1 MGMNREAKKLLK
13 KNNESEK
20 KIFKENDGVYTD
32 MIVYLRGADITEY
45 HQEKVREDLIEMIVS
60 GQERGDDIQKVMG
73 ENYKEI
79 CDEIIAEI
87 PKKTVKENVM
97 YALMLTLDIVWIVG
111 VISVIKT
118 LIIMLAKNSKDMTF
132 VFSLG
137 DLISWGMIVFVAY
150 LVVYY
155 ICSTTFRE
163 KERETNKV
171 LSFIIIWFVCCIILC
186 AIILPSLLIKVTIF
200 SVHIGVA
207 ALIFGTIFVISR
219 IMSLRY

>member
-1 MGMNREAKKLLK
+1 MKKETKELLK
-13 KNNESEK
+13 KNNENEK
-20 KIFKENDGVYTD
+20 NILEENDEIYTN
-32 MIVYLRGADITEY
+32 MIVYLRGANISEY
-45 HQEKVREDLIEMIVS
+45 NQEKVREDLIAMILD
-60 GQERGDDIQKVMG
+60 GQERGDDIQKVIG

-111 VISVIKT
+111 IISVIKT
-118 LIIMLAKNSKDMTF
+118 LIFMLAQNSKDMTF

-171 LSFIIIWFVCCIILC
+171 LSFIIIWFICCIILC

-207 ALIFGTIFVISR
+207 ALIFGAIFVISR
-219 IMSLRY
+219 IMASRY

>member
-1 MGMNREAKKLLK
+1 MKKETKELLK
-13 KNNESEK
+13 KNNENEK
-20 KIFKENDGVYTD
+20 QILEENDEIYTN
-32 MIVYLRGADITEY
+32 MVVYLRGANISEY
-45 HQEKVREDLIEMIVS
+45 NQEKVREDLIAMIVD
-60 GQERGDDIQKVMG
+60 GQERGDDIQKVIG

-207 ALIFGTIFVISR
+207 ALIFGAIFVISR

>member
-1 MGMNREAKKLLK
+1 MKKETKELLK
-13 KNNESEK
+13 KNNENEK
-20 KIFKENDGVYTD
+20 QILEENDEIYTN
-32 MIVYLRGADITEY
+32 MVVYLRGANISEY
-45 HQEKVREDLIEMIVS
+45 NQEKVREDLIAMIVD
-60 GQERGDDIQKVMG
+60 GQERGDDIQKVIG

-97 YALMLTLDIVWIVG
+97 YALILTLDIVWIVG

-207 ALIFGTIFVISR
+207 ALIFGAIFVISR

>member
-1 MGMNREAKKLLK
+1 MKKETKELLK
-13 KNNESEK
+13 KNNENEK
-20 KIFKENDGVYTD
+20 NILEENDEIYTN
-32 MIVYLRGADITEY
+32 MIVYLRGANISEY
-45 HQEKVREDLIEMIVS
+45 NQEKVREDLIAMILD
-60 GQERGDDIQKVMG
+60 GQERGDDIQKVIG

-111 VISVIKT
+111 IISVIKT
-118 LIIMLAKNSKDMTF
+118 LIFILAQNSKDMTF

-207 ALIFGTIFVISR
+207 ALIFGAIFAISR

>member
-1 MGMNREAKKLLK
+1 MKKETKELLK
-13 KNNESEK
+13 KNNENEK
-20 KIFKENDGVYTD
+20 NILEENDEIYTN
-32 MIVYLRGADITEY
+32 MIVYLRGANISEY
-45 HQEKVREDLIEMIVS
+45 NQEKVREDLIAMILD
-60 GQERGDDIQKVMG
+60 GQERGDDIQKVIG

-155 ICSTTFRE
+155 IWSTTFRE

-171 LSFIIIWFVCCIILC
+171 LSFIIIWFICCIILC
-186 AIILPSLLIKVTIF
+186 AIILPSLLIKETIF

>member
-1 MGMNREAKKLLK
+1 MKKETKQLLK
-13 KNNESEK
+13 KNNENEK
-20 KIFKENDGVYTD
+20 NILEENDEIYTN
-32 MIVYLRGADITEY
+32 MIVYLRGANISEY
-45 HQEKVREDLIEMIVS
+45 NQEKVREDLIAMILD
-60 GQERGDDIQKVMG
+60 GQERGDDIQKVIG

-111 VISVIKT
+111 IISVIKT

-207 ALIFGTIFVISR
+207 ALIFGAIFVISR

>member
-1 MGMNREAKKLLK
+1 MKKETKELLK
-13 KNNESEK
+13 KNNENEK
-20 KIFKENDGVYTD
+20 NILEENDEIYTN
-32 MIVYLRGADITEY
+32 MIVYLRGANISEY
-45 HQEKVREDLIEMIVS
+45 NQEKVREDLIAMIVD
-60 GQERGDDIQKVMG
+60 GQERGDDIQKVIG

>member
-1 MGMNREAKKLLK
+1 MKKETKELLK
-13 KNNESEK
+13 KNNENEK
-20 KIFKENDGVYTD
+20 NILEENDEIYTN
-32 MIVYLRGADITEY
+32 MIVYLRGANISEY
-45 HQEKVREDLIEMIVS
+45 NQEKVREDLIAMILD
-60 GQERGDDIQKVMG
+60 GQERGDDIQKVIG

-87 PKKTVKENVM
+87 PKKTVKEKVM
-97 YALMLTLDIVWIVG
+97 HALTLTLDIVWIFG
-111 VISVIKT
+111 IISVIKT

-171 LSFIIIWFVCCIILC
+171 LSFIIIWFICCIILC

-207 ALIFGTIFVISR
+207 ALIFGAIFVISR
-219 IMSLRY
+219 IMASRY

>member
-1 MGMNREAKKLLK
+1 MKKETKELLK
-13 KNNESEK
+13 KNNENEK
-20 KIFKENDGVYTD
+20 NILEENDEIYTN
-32 MIVYLRGADITEY
+32 MIVYLRGANISEY
-45 HQEKVREDLIEMIVS
+45 NQEKVREDLIAMILD
-60 GQERGDDIQKVMG
+60 GQERGDDIQKVIG

-207 ALIFGTIFVISR
+207 ALIFGTIFAISR

>member
-1 MGMNREAKKLLK
+1 MKKETKELLK
-13 KNNESEK
+13 KNNENEK
-20 KIFKENDGVYTD
+20 QILEENDEIYTN
-32 MIVYLRGADITEY
+32 MVVYLRGANISEY
-45 HQEKVREDLIEMIVS
+45 NQEKVREDLIAMILD
-60 GQERGDDIQKVMG
+60 GQERGDDIQKVIG

-137 DLISWGMIVFVAY
+137 DLISWGMSVFVAY

-171 LSFIIIWFVCCIILC
+171 LSFIIIWFICCIFLC
-186 AIILPSLLIKVTIF
+186 AIILPSLLIKETIF

>member
-1 MGMNREAKKLLK
+1 MKKETKQLLK
-13 KNNESEK
+13 KNNENEK
-20 KIFKENDGVYTD
+20 NILEENDEIYTN
-32 MIVYLRGADITEY
+32 MIVYLRGANISEY
-45 HQEKVREDLIEMIVS
+45 NQEKVREDLIAMILD
-60 GQERGDDIQKVMG
+60 GQERGDDIQKVIG

-97 YALMLTLDIVWIVG
+97 YALILTLDIVWIVG

-207 ALIFGTIFVISR
+207 ALIFGAIFVISR
-219 IMSLRY
+219 IMASRY

>member
-1 MGMNREAKKLLK
+1 MKKETKELLK
-13 KNNESEK
+13 KNNENEK
-20 KIFKENDGVYTD
+20 QILEENDEIYTN
-32 MIVYLRGADITEY
+32 MVVYLRGANISEY
-45 HQEKVREDLIEMIVS
+45 NQEKVREDLIAMIVD
-60 GQERGDDIQKVMG
+60 GQERGDDIQKVIG

-171 LSFIIIWFVCCIILC
+171 LSFIIIWFICCIILC
-186 AIILPSLLIKVTIF
+186 AIILPSLLIKETIF

>member
-1 MGMNREAKKLLK
+1 MKKETKELLK
-13 KNNESEK
+13 KNNENEK
-20 KIFKENDGVYTD
+20 QILEENDEIYTN
-32 MIVYLRGADITEY
+32 MVVYLRGANISEY
-45 HQEKVREDLIEMIVS
+45 NQEKVREDLIAMIVD
-60 GQERGDDIQKVMG
+60 GQERGDDIQKVIG

-97 YALMLTLDIVWIVG
+97 YALILTLDIVWIVG

>member
-1 MGMNREAKKLLK
+1 
-13 KNNESEK
+13 
-20 KIFKENDGVYTD
+20 
-32 MIVYLRGADITEY
+32 
-45 HQEKVREDLIEMIVS
+45 
-60 GQERGDDIQKVMG
+60 
-73 ENYKEI
+73 
-79 CDEIIAEI
+79 
-87 PKKTVKENVM
+87 
-97 YALMLTLDIVWIVG
+97 
-111 VISVIKT
+111 
-118 LIIMLAKNSKDMTF
+118 MLAKNSKDMTF

-207 ALIFGTIFVISR
+207 ALIFGTIFAISR

>member
-1 MGMNREAKKLLK
+1 MKKETKELLK
-13 KNNESEK
+13 KNNENEK
-20 KIFKENDGVYTD
+20 QILEENDEIYTN
-32 MIVYLRGADITEY
+32 MVVYLRGANISEY
-45 HQEKVREDLIEMIVS
+45 NQEKVREDLIAMILD
-60 GQERGDDIQKVMG
+60 GQERGDDIQKVIG

-97 YALMLTLDIVWIVG
+97 YALILTLDIVWIVG

>member
-1 MGMNREAKKLLK
+1 MKKETKELLK
-13 KNNESEK
+13 KNNENEK
-20 KIFKENDGVYTD
+20 QILEENDEIYTN
-32 MIVYLRGADITEY
+32 MVVYLRGANISEY
-45 HQEKVREDLIEMIVS
+45 NQEKVREDLIAMIVD
-60 GQERGDDIQKVMG
+60 GQERGDDIQKVIG

-171 LSFIIIWFVCCIILC
+171 LSFIIIWFICCIILC
-186 AIILPSLLIKVTIF
+186 AIILPSLLIKETIF

-207 ALIFGTIFVISR
+207 ALIFGAIFAISR

>member
-1 MGMNREAKKLLK
+1 MKKETKELLK
-13 KNNESEK
+13 KNNENEK
-20 KIFKENDGVYTD
+20 NILEENDEIYTN
-32 MIVYLRGADITEY
+32 MIVYLRGANISEY
-45 HQEKVREDLIEMIVS
+45 NQEKVREDLIAMIVD
-60 GQERGDDIQKVMG
+60 GQERGDDIQKVIG

-111 VISVIKT
+111 IISVIKT
-118 LIIMLAKNSKDMTF
+118 LIIMLAQNSKDMTF

-207 ALIFGTIFVISR
+207 ALIFGAIFVISR
-219 IMSLRY
+219 IMASRY

>member
-1 MGMNREAKKLLK
+1 MKKETKELLK
-13 KNNESEK
+13 KNNENEK
-20 KIFKENDGVYTD
+20 NILEENDEIYTN
-32 MIVYLRGADITEY
+32 MIVYLRGANISEY
-45 HQEKVREDLIEMIVS
+45 NQEKVREDLIAMILD
-60 GQERGDDIQKVMG
+60 GQERGDDIQKVIG

-171 LSFIIIWFVCCIILC
+171 LSFIIIWFICCIFLC
-186 AIILPSLLIKVTIF
+186 AIILPSLLIKETIF

>member
-1 MGMNREAKKLLK
+1 MKKETKELLK
-13 KNNESEK
+13 KNNENEK
-20 KIFKENDGVYTD
+20 QILEENDEIYTN
-32 MIVYLRGADITEY
+32 IVVYLRGANISEY
-45 HQEKVREDLIEMIVS
+45 NQEKVREDLIAMILD
-60 GQERGDDIQKVMG
+60 GQERGDDIQKVIG

-186 AIILPSLLIKVTIF
+186 AIILPSLLIKETIF

>member
-1 MGMNREAKKLLK
+1 MKKETKELLK
-13 KNNESEK
+13 KNNENEK
-20 KIFKENDGVYTD
+20 NILEENDEIYTN
-32 MIVYLRGADITEY
+32 MIVYLRGANISEY
-45 HQEKVREDLIEMIVS
+45 NQEKVREDLIAMILD
-60 GQERGDDIQKVMG
+60 GQERGDDIQKVIG

-137 DLISWGMIVFVAY
+137 DLISWGMSVFVAY

-171 LSFIIIWFVCCIILC
+171 LSFIIIWFICCIFLC
-186 AIILPSLLIKVTIF
+186 AIILPSLLIKETIF

>member
-1 MGMNREAKKLLK
+1 MKKETKELLK
-13 KNNESEK
+13 KNNENEK
-20 KIFKENDGVYTD
+20 QILEENDEIYTN
-32 MIVYLRGADITEY
+32 MVVYLRGANISEY
-45 HQEKVREDLIEMIVS
+45 NQEKVREDLIAMIVD
-60 GQERGDDIQKVMG
+60 GQERGDDIQKVIG

-111 VISVIKT
+111 IISVIKT
-118 LIIMLAKNSKDMTF
+118 LIIMLAQNSKDMTF

-207 ALIFGTIFVISR
+207 ALIFGAIFAISR

>member
-1 MGMNREAKKLLK
+1 MKKETKELLK
-13 KNNESEK
+13 KNNENEK
-20 KIFKENDGVYTD
+20 NILEENDEIYTN
-32 MIVYLRGADITEY
+32 MIVYLRGANISEY
-45 HQEKVREDLIEMIVS
+45 NQEKVREDLIAMILD
-60 GQERGDDIQKVMG
+60 GQERGDDIQKVIG

-137 DLISWGMIVFVAY
+137 DLISWGMIVFVEY

-186 AIILPSLLIKVTIF
+186 AIILPSLLIKETIF

>member
-207 ALIFGTIFVISR
+207 ALIFGAIFVISR
-219 IMSLRY
+219 IMALRY

>member
-1 MGMNREAKKLLK
+1 MKKETKELLK
-13 KNNESEK
+13 KNNENEK
-20 KIFKENDGVYTD
+20 QILEENDEIYTN
-32 MIVYLRGADITEY
+32 MVVYLRGANISEY
-45 HQEKVREDLIEMIVS
+45 NQEKVREDLIAMILD
-60 GQERGDDIQKVMG
+60 GQERGDDIQKVIG

-171 LSFIIIWFVCCIILC
+171 LSFIIIWFICCIILC
-186 AIILPSLLIKVTIF
+186 AIILPSLLIKETIF

-207 ALIFGTIFVISR
+207 ALIFGAIFVISR
-219 IMSLRY
+219 IMALRY

>member
-1 MGMNREAKKLLK
+1 MKKETKELLK
-13 KNNESEK
+13 KNNENEK
-20 KIFKENDGVYTD
+20 NILEENDEIYTN
-32 MIVYLRGADITEY
+32 MIVYLRGANISEY
-45 HQEKVREDLIEMIVS
+45 NQEKVREDLIAMILD
-60 GQERGDDIQKVMG
+60 GQERGDDIQKVIG

-137 DLISWGMIVFVAY
+137 DLISWGMIVFVEY

-171 LSFIIIWFVCCIILC
+171 LSFIIIWFICCIFLC
-186 AIILPSLLIKVTIF
+186 AIILPSLLIKETIF

>member
-1 MGMNREAKKLLK
+1 MKKETKELLK
-13 KNNESEK
+13 KNNENEK
-20 KIFKENDGVYTD
+20 QILEENDEIYTN
-32 MIVYLRGADITEY
+32 MIVYLRGANISEY
-45 HQEKVREDLIEMIVS
+45 NQEKVREDLIAMILD
-60 GQERGDDIQKVMG
+60 GQERGDDIQKVIG

-97 YALMLTLDIVWIVG
+97 YALILTLDIVWIVG

-171 LSFIIIWFVCCIILC
+171 LSFIIIWFICCIILC

>member
-1 MGMNREAKKLLK
+1 MKKETKELLK
-13 KNNESEK
+13 KNNENEK
-20 KIFKENDGVYTD
+20 QILEENDEIYTN
-32 MIVYLRGADITEY
+32 MVVYLRGANISEY
-45 HQEKVREDLIEMIVS
+45 NQEKVREDLIAMILD
-60 GQERGDDIQKVMG
+60 GQERGDDIQKVIG

-207 ALIFGTIFVISR
+207 ALIFGAIFVISR

>member
-1 MGMNREAKKLLK
+1 MKKETKELLK
-13 KNNESEK
+13 KNNENEK
-20 KIFKENDGVYTD
+20 NILEENDEIYTN
-32 MIVYLRGADITEY
+32 MIVYLRGANISEY
-45 HQEKVREDLIEMIVS
+45 NQEKVREDLIAMILD
-60 GQERGDDIQKVMG
+60 GQERGDDIQKVIG

-87 PKKTVKENVM
+87 PKKTVKEKVM
-97 YALMLTLDIVWIVG
+97 HALTLTLDIVWIFG
-111 VISVIKT
+111 IISVIKT
-118 LIIMLAKNSKDMTF
+118 LIIILAKNSKDMTF

-171 LSFIIIWFVCCIILC
+171 LSFIIIWFICCIILC
-186 AIILPSLLIKVTIF
+186 AIILPSLLIKETIF

>member
-1 MGMNREAKKLLK
+1 MKKETKELLK
-13 KNNESEK
+13 KNNENEK
-20 KIFKENDGVYTD
+20 NILEENDEIYTN
-32 MIVYLRGADITEY
+32 MIVYLRGANISEY
-45 HQEKVREDLIEMIVS
+45 NQEKVREDLIAMILD
-60 GQERGDDIQKVMG
+60 GQERGDDIQKVIG

-97 YALMLTLDIVWIVG
+97 YALILTLDIVWIVG

>member
-1 MGMNREAKKLLK
+1 MKKETKELLK
-13 KNNESEK
+13 KNNENEK
-20 KIFKENDGVYTD
+20 QILEENDEIYTN
-32 MIVYLRGADITEY
+32 MVVYLRGANISEY
-45 HQEKVREDLIEMIVS
+45 NQEKVREDLIAMIVD
-60 GQERGDDIQKVMG
+60 GQERGDDIQKVIG

-207 ALIFGTIFVISR
+207 ALIFGTIFAISR

>member
-1 MGMNREAKKLLK
+1 MKKETKELLK
-13 KNNESEK
+13 KNNENEK
-20 KIFKENDGVYTD
+20 NILEENDEIYTN
-32 MIVYLRGADITEY
+32 MIVYLRGANISEY
-45 HQEKVREDLIEMIVS
+45 NQEKVREDLIAMIVD
-60 GQERGDDIQKVMG
+60 GQERGDDIQKVIG

-171 LSFIIIWFVCCIILC
+171 LSFIIIWFICCIILC
-186 AIILPSLLIKVTIF
+186 AIILPSLLIKETIF

>member
-1 MGMNREAKKLLK
+1 MKKETKELLK
-13 KNNESEK
+13 KNNENEK
-20 KIFKENDGVYTD
+20 QILEENDEIYTN
-32 MIVYLRGADITEY
+32 MVVYLRGANISEY
-45 HQEKVREDLIEMIVS
+45 NQEKVREDLIAMILD
-60 GQERGDDIQKVMG
+60 GQERGDDIQKVIG

-207 ALIFGTIFVISR
+207 ALIFGAIFAISR

>member
-1 MGMNREAKKLLK
+1 MKKETKQLLK
-13 KNNESEK
+13 KNNENEK
-20 KIFKENDGVYTD
+20 NILEENDEIYTN
-32 MIVYLRGADITEY
+32 MIVYLRGANISEY
-45 HQEKVREDLIEMIVS
+45 NQEKVREDLIAMILD
-60 GQERGDDIQKVMG
+60 GQERGDDIQKVIG

-111 VISVIKT
+111 IISVIKT
-118 LIIMLAKNSKDMTF
+118 LIFMLAQNSKDMTF

-207 ALIFGTIFVISR
+207 ALIFGAIFVISR
-219 IMSLRY
+219 IMASRY

>member
-1 MGMNREAKKLLK
+1 MKKETKELLK
-13 KNNESEK
+13 KNNENEK
-20 KIFKENDGVYTD
+20 QILEENDEIYTN
-32 MIVYLRGADITEY
+32 MVVYLRGANISEY
-45 HQEKVREDLIEMIVS
+45 NQEKVREDLIAMIVD
-60 GQERGDDIQKVMG
+60 GQERGDDIQKVIG

-171 LSFIIIWFVCCIILC
+171 LSFIIIWFICCIILC

>member
-1 MGMNREAKKLLK
+1 MKKETKELLK
-13 KNNESEK
+13 KNNENEK
-20 KIFKENDGVYTD
+20 HILEENDEIYTN
-32 MIVYLRGADITEY
+32 MILYLRGANISEY
-45 HQEKVREDLIEMIVS
+45 NQEMVREDLIAMILD
-60 GQERGDDIQKVMG
+60 GQERGDDIQKVIG

-118 LIIMLAKNSKDMTF
+118 LIIMLAQNSKDMTF

-207 ALIFGTIFVISR
+207 ALIFGAIFVISR

>member
-1 MGMNREAKKLLK
+1 MKKETKELLK
-13 KNNESEK
+13 KNNENEK
-20 KIFKENDGVYTD
+20 NILEENDEIYTN
-32 MIVYLRGADITEY
+32 MIVYLRGANISEY
-45 HQEKVREDLIEMIVS
+45 NQEKVREDLIAMILD
-60 GQERGDDIQKVMG
+60 GQERGDDIQKVIG

-97 YALMLTLDIVWIVG
+97 YALILTLDIVWIVG

-207 ALIFGTIFVISR
+207 ALIFGAIFVISR

>member
-1 MGMNREAKKLLK
+1 MKKETKELLK
-13 KNNESEK
+13 KNNENEK
-20 KIFKENDGVYTD
+20 QILEENDEIYTN
-32 MIVYLRGADITEY
+32 MVVYLRGANISEY
-45 HQEKVREDLIEMIVS
+45 NQEKVREDLIAMILD
-60 GQERGDDIQKVMG
+60 GQERGDDIQKVIG

-171 LSFIIIWFVCCIILC
+171 LSFIIIWLVCCIILC

-207 ALIFGTIFVISR
+207 ALIFGAIFVISR
-219 IMSLRY
+219 IMALRY

>member
-1 MGMNREAKKLLK
+1 MKKETKELLK
-13 KNNESEK
+13 KNNENEK
-20 KIFKENDGVYTD
+20 QILEENDEIYTN
-32 MIVYLRGADITEY
+32 MVVYLRGANISEY
-45 HQEKVREDLIEMIVS
+45 NQEKVREDLIAMIVD
-60 GQERGDDIQKVMG
+60 GQERGDDIQKVIG

-111 VISVIKT
+111 IISVIKT
-118 LIIMLAKNSKDMTF
+118 LIFILAQNSKDMTF

-207 ALIFGTIFVISR
+207 ALIFGAIFAISR

>member
-1 MGMNREAKKLLK
+1 MKKETKELLK
-13 KNNESEK
+13 KNNENEK
-20 KIFKENDGVYTD
+20 QILEENDEIYTN
-32 MIVYLRGADITEY
+32 MVVYLRGANISEY
-45 HQEKVREDLIEMIVS
+45 NQEKVREDLIAMILD
-60 GQERGDDIQKVMG
+60 GQERGDDIQKVIG